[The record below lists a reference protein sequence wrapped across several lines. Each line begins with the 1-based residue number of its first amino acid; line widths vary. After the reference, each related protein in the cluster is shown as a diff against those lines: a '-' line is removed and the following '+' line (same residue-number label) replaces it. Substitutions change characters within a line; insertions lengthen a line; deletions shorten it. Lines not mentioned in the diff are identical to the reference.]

1 MMEKARREGM
11 RWRLLNTLHKAMPY
25 TTSEQFLCDVMA
37 GIYPNVTPHEIRQQL
52 EYLSDCK
59 LVELT
64 KQPHG
69 VWFADI
75 NRLGVDIVEYTI
87 DCQAGITRPEKYWA

>member
-64 KQPHG
+64 KQPLG

-87 DCQAGITRPEKYWA
+87 DSQAGIARPEKYWA

>member
-11 RWRLLNTLHKAMPY
+11 RWQLLNVLHKAMPY
-25 TTSEQFLCDVMA
+25 TTNEQFLLDVMR
-37 GIYPNVTPHEIRQQL
+37 G
-52 EYLSDCK
+52 K

-87 DCQAGITRPEKYWA
+87 DCQAGIARPEKYWA